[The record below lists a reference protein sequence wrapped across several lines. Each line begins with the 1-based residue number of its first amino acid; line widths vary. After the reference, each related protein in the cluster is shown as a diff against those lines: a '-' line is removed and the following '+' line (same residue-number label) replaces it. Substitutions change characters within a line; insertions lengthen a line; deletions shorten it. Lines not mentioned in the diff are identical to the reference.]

1 MSASKLRIFSYL
13 PNPRVW
19 KSVFAARLGG
29 IEIDVIGD
37 KPPALSGWLWDLNP
51 RQLGEEERDPTGP
64 HARTS
69 KRGFSTTLYKTDA
82 FLVAHPFGTVP
93 AAFAPGTD
101 LGIFES
107 NSILRAT
114 ARASAHPT
122 LYGRDGYEAS
132 RIDSFLDA
140 DLVFGREAQVYLLDL
155 TSSRDPSASHQR
167 MAGAYDFFLSG
178 IESALGASPFLT
190 GDTLTLADIAFA
202 CDLAQ
207 FLREG
212 HYTAH
217 LTSFDLDLISRDL
230 SSAFPRVLGHLRA
243 LTELPEFHELKRY
256 LRWYYAVLEE
266 AGSSAE
272 ASR

>member
-1 MSASKLRIFSYL
+1 MPEPSLRIFSYL

-19 KSVFAARLGG
+19 KSVFTARLGG

-37 KPPALSGWLWDLNP
+37 KPPALRDWLWDIHP
-51 RQLGEEERDPTGP
+51 RQLTPEERDPNGP
-64 HARTS
+64 YARSS
-69 KRGFSTTLYKTDA
+69 KRGFSATLYKTDE
-82 FLVAHPFGTVP
+82 FLDAHPFGTVP
-93 AAFAPGTD
+93 AAFAPGSD

-114 ARASAHPT
+114 ARASGHPT

-155 TSSRDPSASHQR
+155 TSSADPRASHER

-178 IESALGASPFLT
+178 VEAALARSTYIAS
-190 GDTLTLADIAFA
+190 DTLTLADIAFA
-202 CDLAQ
+202 CDVAQ

-212 HYTAH
+212 HYTEH
-217 LTSFDLDLISRDL
+217 LASFQLERVSQELPQT
-230 SSAFPRVLGHLRA
+230 FPKVLGHLRA
-243 LTELPEFHELKRY
+243 LADLPEFHELKRY
-256 LRWYYAVLEE
+256 LRWYFAALDET
-266 AGSSAE
+266 
-272 ASR
+272 